1 MSHNTFEDLVA
12 AAMSI
17 QEVSVDEN
25 TYPIIPHRTAD
36 KFTGLKISY
45 TTFINAEEILL
56 SSQVDE
62 DILVTLFSESGL
74 MLKILE
80 QEMKLEIS
88 ELTDGYFYKAYT
100 GQMKEL

>member
-1 MSHNTFEDLVA
+1 MARKTFEDLVA
-12 AAMSI
+12 VAMSI

-36 KFTGLKISY
+36 DFTGLKISY
-45 TTFINAEEILL
+45 TTFINEEEVAL

-62 DILVTLFSESGL
+62 DILVTLFSEPDL
-74 MLKILE
+74 MLKVLK
-80 QEMKLEIS
+80 QEMELDIS